1 MSKYQEANET
11 TTVSELLRFSGSP
24 FSATEISIRRRVV
37 LPDTVPLI
45 TFVVP
50 VHNQGKI
57 IRDNL
62 QSIQDCATA
71 PHEFVIINDASV
83 DDSAREILTWIDQA
97 PGVLTTAITYLEAK
111 NDVFETVCDSLGIEL
126 ASSEFIVEIQADMK
140 LNDNGFD
147 QLMVNALQQNEDVFA
162 VSGRGIH
169 PLSGVVSNRT
179 SRRDIIKHKFW
190 SGLRRLVSLSRGK
203 AVYKP
208 NPSVF
213 KVLGEEGRLG
223 EYINK
228 PLAPAS
234 ESRSLYVGGTVMRG
248 PLAFRKSE
256 FVALGGFDLD
266 RFFLGNDD
274 HDLLARAAGALKK
287 TGAYLPIDFDSPTSL
302 GSTRQVREVAK
313 ENRYRELKRHFE
325 AQQPTSYLEMSS
337 GLPGPRRDV
346 RPLGCVAKPLI

>member
-1 MSKYQEANET
+1 MTNSQECDET
-11 TTVSELLRFSGSP
+11 TTVGELLRFSSSP
-24 FSATEISIRRRVV
+24 FSATEISIRRIVGV
-37 LPDTVPLI
+37 PDTVPLI

-57 IRDNL
+57 VRDNL
-62 QSIQDCATA
+62 QSIQDCATT

-83 DDSAREILTWIDQA
+83 DDTAQEILTWIDQA
-97 PGVLTTAITYLEAK
+97 SGGVLTAGITYVESK
-111 NDVFETVCDSLGIEL
+111 DDIFETVCDSVGIEL
-126 ASSEFIVEIQADMK
+126 ASCEFIVEIQADMK

-147 QLMVNALQQNEDVFA
+147 RLMVNALQQNEDIFA

-169 PLSGVVSNRT
+169 PLSDVVSNRT
-179 SRRDIIKHKFW
+179 SRRDITKHKFW

-213 KVLGEEGRLG
+213 KVFGEEGRLG
-223 EYINK
+223 EHINK
-228 PLAPAS
+228 PLVAAT
-234 ESRSLYVGGTVMRG
+234 ESRYLYVGGTVMRG

-274 HDLLARAAGALKK
+274 HDLLARAAGTLKK
-287 TGAYLPIDFDSPTSL
+287 TGAYLPIDFDSPTNL
-302 GSTRQVREVAK
+302 GSTRQVRVVAK
-313 ENRYRELKRHFE
+313 EKRYRELKRHFE
-325 AQQPTSYLEMSS
+325 AQRTTSYLEMSS
-337 GLPGPRRDV
+337 GLPAPRRDV
-346 RPLGCVAKPLI
+346 RPLAPPPF